1 MTRTVVEQ
9 ITQAGVQ
16 KLRFSGTA
24 PGRYLTRAALAGAFI
39 FVGALLSSL
48 CAAWFYDANLP
59 LAKLLGALAFSAAL
73 TLIVLLGG
81 ELFTGCT
88 LVMSVSLYDGRVRLA
103 GTLRVWALAYL
114 GNLLGILVLC
124 LLLAGSGSSG
134 ELLGAYLA
142 LVVPGKLS
150 APWYLLLLRGVLC
163 NFLVCIGV
171 FAGFR
176 LQSETAKALVIAL
189 AITTFVLTGLEHSIA
204 NMAYFALHALLN
216 GGADWAA
223 MGWNLLWVTLGN
235 LLGGAKNPYLESS
248 QWGWQVDPDGLR
260 YTLNEIE
267 SRYDLPIIIVENGLG
282 ARDALEADGSIH
294 DPYRIDYLQRHIRAM
309 KQAVEEDGVDLFG
322 YTMWGCIDLVSAST
336 GEMAKRY
343 GFIYVD
349 CDDQGHGSFK
359 RYKKD
364 SFDWYRKVIETNGE
378 EL

>member
-16 KLRFSGTA
+16 KLRFSGAA

-81 ELFTGCT
+81 ELFTGCI

-142 LVVPGKLS
+142 LIVPGKLS

-176 LQSETAKALVIAL
+176 LQSETAKALVITL

-204 NMAYFALHALLN
+204 NMAYIALHALLN
-216 GGADWAA
+216 GGADWAS

-235 LLGGAKNPYLESS
+235 LLGGAVLL
-248 QWGWQVDPDGLR
+248 GLPLW
-260 YTLNEIE
+260 YAAEPEKT
-267 SRYDLPIIIVENGLG
+267 
-282 ARDALEADGSIH
+282 
-294 DPYRIDYLQRHIRAM
+294 Q
-309 KQAVEEDGVDLFG
+309 
-322 YTMWGCIDLVSAST
+322 
-336 GEMAKRY
+336 
-343 GFIYVD
+343 
-349 CDDQGHGSFK
+349 SF
-359 RYKKD
+359 
-364 SFDWYRKVIETNGE
+364 S
-378 EL
+378 

>member
-16 KLRFSGTA
+16 KLRFSGAA

-171 FAGFR
+171 FACC
-176 LQSETAKALVIAL
+176 KA
-189 AITTFVLTGLEHSIA
+189 
-204 NMAYFALHALLN
+204 
-216 GGADWAA
+216 
-223 MGWNLLWVTLGN
+223 
-235 LLGGAKNPYLESS
+235 P
-248 QWGWQVDPDGLR
+248 
-260 YTLNEIE
+260 
-267 SRYDLPIIIVENGLG
+267 
-282 ARDALEADGSIH
+282 
-294 DPYRIDYLQRHIRAM
+294 
-309 KQAVEEDGVDLFG
+309 
-322 YTMWGCIDLVSAST
+322 
-336 GEMAKRY
+336 
-343 GFIYVD
+343 
-349 CDDQGHGSFK
+349 
-359 RYKKD
+359 
-364 SFDWYRKVIETNGE
+364 
-378 EL
+378 

>member
-48 CAAWFYDANLP
+48 CAAWFYDTNLP

-81 ELFTGCT
+81 ELFTGCI

-142 LVVPGKLS
+142 LIVPGKLS

-176 LQSETAKALVIAL
+176 LQSETAKALVITL

-235 LLGGAKNPYLESS
+235 LLGH
-248 QWGWQVDPDGLR
+248 QVSIPMVDIAMAQLAMHSAVETAGSRDPE
-260 YTLNEIE
+260 YM
-267 SRYDLPIIIVENGLG
+267 
-282 ARDALEADGSIH
+282 ARACAAFFQAEFTQTADGV
-294 DPYRIDYLQRHIRAM
+294 YQ
-309 KQAVEEDGVDLFG
+309 F
-322 YTMWGCIDLVSAST
+322 
-336 GEMAKRY
+336 
-343 GFIYVD
+343 
-349 CDDQGHGSFK
+349 
-359 RYKKD
+359 
-364 SFDWYRKVIETNGE
+364 
-378 EL
+378 

>member
-16 KLRFSGTA
+16 KLLFSGTA

-48 CAAWFYDANLP
+48 CAAWFYDTNLP

-142 LVVPGKLS
+142 LIVPGKLS

-176 LQSETAKALVIAL
+176 LQSETAKALVITL

-235 LLGGAKNPYLESS
+235 LLGH
-248 QWGWQVDPDGLR
+248 QVSIPMVDIGMAQLAMHSAVETAGSRDPE
-260 YTLNEIE
+260 YM
-267 SRYDLPIIIVENGLG
+267 
-282 ARDALEADGSIH
+282 ARACAAFFQAEFTQTADGV
-294 DPYRIDYLQRHIRAM
+294 YQ
-309 KQAVEEDGVDLFG
+309 F
-322 YTMWGCIDLVSAST
+322 
-336 GEMAKRY
+336 
-343 GFIYVD
+343 
-349 CDDQGHGSFK
+349 
-359 RYKKD
+359 
-364 SFDWYRKVIETNGE
+364 
-378 EL
+378 

>member
-24 PGRYLTRAALAGAFI
+24 PGRYLTRAAL
-39 FVGALLSSL
+39 LSSL
-48 CAAWFYDANLP
+48 CAAWFYDTNLP

-81 ELFTGCT
+81 ELFTGCI

-142 LVVPGKLS
+142 LIVPGKLS

-176 LQSETAKALVIAL
+176 LQSETAKALVITL

-216 GGADWAA
+216 GGADWAS

-235 LLGGAKNPYLESS
+235 LLGGAVLL
-248 QWGWQVDPDGLR
+248 GLPLW
-260 YTLNEIE
+260 YAAEPEKT
-267 SRYDLPIIIVENGLG
+267 
-282 ARDALEADGSIH
+282 
-294 DPYRIDYLQRHIRAM
+294 Q
-309 KQAVEEDGVDLFG
+309 
-322 YTMWGCIDLVSAST
+322 
-336 GEMAKRY
+336 
-343 GFIYVD
+343 
-349 CDDQGHGSFK
+349 SF
-359 RYKKD
+359 
-364 SFDWYRKVIETNGE
+364 S
-378 EL
+378 

>member
-16 KLRFSGTA
+16 KLLFSGTA

-48 CAAWFYDANLP
+48 CAAWFYDTNLP

-142 LVVPGKLS
+142 LIVPGKLS

-171 FAGFR
+171 FA
-176 LQSETAKALVIAL
+176 
-189 AITTFVLTGLEHSIA
+189 GLEHSIA

-235 LLGGAKNPYLESS
+235 LLGGAVLL
-248 QWGWQVDPDGLR
+248 GLPLW
-260 YTLNEIE
+260 YAAEPEKT
-267 SRYDLPIIIVENGLG
+267 
-282 ARDALEADGSIH
+282 
-294 DPYRIDYLQRHIRAM
+294 Q
-309 KQAVEEDGVDLFG
+309 
-322 YTMWGCIDLVSAST
+322 
-336 GEMAKRY
+336 
-343 GFIYVD
+343 
-349 CDDQGHGSFK
+349 SF
-359 RYKKD
+359 
-364 SFDWYRKVIETNGE
+364 S
-378 EL
+378 

>member
-1 MTRTVVEQ
+1 M
-9 ITQAGVQ
+9 
-16 KLRFSGTA
+16 
-24 PGRYLTRAALAGAFI
+24 
-39 FVGALLSSL
+39 GALLSSL

-142 LVVPGKLS
+142 LIVPGKLS

-176 LQSETAKALVIAL
+176 LQSETAKALVITL

-235 LLGGAKNPYLESS
+235 LLGGAVLL
-248 QWGWQVDPDGLR
+248 GLPLW
-260 YTLNEIE
+260 YAAEPEKT
-267 SRYDLPIIIVENGLG
+267 
-282 ARDALEADGSIH
+282 
-294 DPYRIDYLQRHIRAM
+294 Q
-309 KQAVEEDGVDLFG
+309 
-322 YTMWGCIDLVSAST
+322 
-336 GEMAKRY
+336 
-343 GFIYVD
+343 
-349 CDDQGHGSFK
+349 SF
-359 RYKKD
+359 
-364 SFDWYRKVIETNGE
+364 S
-378 EL
+378 